1 MHIVPQSAKFV
12 LASFPFPPLTAPPPP
27 KLLAAPRID
36 GLLPARVQEPA
47 IKVKIEVVFQPRI
60 YEEMVAA
67 IEAKHGPIQTIEE
80 ADAELEEMIMQMRA
94 ERAARRARQA
104 KGQDRLS

>member
-1 MHIVPQSAKFV
+1 MHIVHQSAQFL
-12 LASFPFPPLTAPPPP
+12 LASFPFPLLAAPPAP
-27 KLLAAPRID
+27 KLLAAPHID
-36 GLLPARVQEPA
+36 GLLPARVQQPA
-47 IKVKIEVVFQPRI
+47 IKIKIEVVFAPRT

-67 IEAKHGPIQTIEE
+67 IEARHGPIQTIEE

-94 ERAARRARQA
+94 ERAARRAQQG